1 MDFSTASNYS
11 NKIYQNP
18 IDLSTDEVFK
28 PQSYN
33 LERDLN
39 SSNEDSSSSPSS
51 STSNVDKSKFLN
63 FYQPTTLSNSAVA
76 VQPNS
81 SELLH
86 KSKYFQNLTPNEQN
100 SMQNHIMQLYMA
112 SPGPDPQTP
121 MQNSPI
127 NFSRPLSST
136 SSQGSASLPNSP
148 NSVGNGVSSN
158 R

>member
-51 STSNVDKSKFLN
+51 STSNVDKSKLI
-63 FYQPTTLSNSAVA
+63 FYQPTLSNSAAA

-81 SELLH
+81 SELLQ
-86 KSKYFQNLTPNEQN
+86 KSSKPFQNLTPHEQN

-121 MQNSPI
+121 VQNSPI

>member
-1 MDFSTASNYS
+1 MDFSTTANYS

-39 SSNEDSSSSPSS
+39 SSNEESSSSPS
-51 STSNVDKSKFLN
+51 STSNVDKSKLI
-63 FYQPTTLSNSAVA
+63 FYQPTTLSNSAA
-76 VQPNS
+76 VQSNS
-81 SELLH
+81 SELQN
-86 KSKYFQNLTPNEQN
+86 SKHFQNLTPHEQN

-112 SPGPDPQTP
+112 SPAPDPQTP

-136 SSQGSASLPNSP
+136 SSQGSSSLPNSP